1 MDLYVKKEDLETDII
16 FDLVVG
22 DNDVSKDGS
31 YLTASLLSIFTD
43 GSKPQ
48 IGTQIDGSIIGNMNY
63 NISKLSEENIK
74 NYKNG
79 LIKSLKWLI
88 TDRIVLSYI
97 VEVEK
102 KANRLNIKITFK
114 KIDDDTDSLIYS
126 LDENF
131 ELLK

>member
-48 IGTQIDGSIIGNMNY
+48 IGTQIDGSILGNMNY

-102 KANRLNIKITFK
+102 KGNRLNIKITFK

>member
-16 FDLVVG
+16 FDLVIG

-48 IGTQIDGSIIGNMNY
+48 IGTQIDGSILGNMNY

-79 LIKSLKWLI
+79 LIKSLKWLV
-88 TDRIVLSYI
+88 TDKIVLSYV

-102 KANRLNIKITFK
+102 KGNRLNIKITFK